1 MSKWILEATATR
13 LDGVESDP
21 TCSAK
26 QPVSLLAS
34 SSSLEMADTQVS
46 FSPALRLLQLSPA
59 HTSPPT
65 PPSSSPTAF
74 SCPSSPSSA
83 SSSSSSSTT
92 SRDSESW
99 SDGPSRRQRRR
110 RPTPRP
116 QTARCEQPSS
126 PSASPRSSSPGGSSA
141 SLSSDAPDPA
151 LATPPPLD
159 RDDGEIQVIDAEVA
173 LKACQEVLLKVQ
185 MQTQNGAIREEE
197 DDEDRRADARDPS
210 SPASDGSS
218 WLLRLFQSKLF
229 DASMAVA
236 YLFKSKEPGVQ
247 AYIGN
252 RLFGFPPADVD
263 FYLPQLLSM
272 YVHMDGEVGDAI
284 RPYLVHRCGGS
295 IVFSLLCAWLLGAY
309 SSDMHISTQ
318 RHSRGAKL
326 RKLILSDELRPPA
339 AAAPPRTPSPSPG
352 ASPSRRSH
360 QRSKS
365 DAAPST
371 GGPGGA
377 LRRTGS
383 NPKVEAQCQEPERLR
398 PQRELVKSLLAIGR
412 RLASLPNKEQ
422 KTQRL
427 ISELSLLNH
436 KLPARVWLPTAD
448 FQHHLVRIPHTQAAV
463 LNSKDKAPYI
473 IYVEVLECENFETSA
488 VPARISE
495 TRIRSARSA
504 DNLDCNADASSAAA
518 IVSAASNLSSVH
530 NYDNDDDAW
539 ATDDIG
545 QLQVE
550 TSSSDNLSQF
560 SVDSLTSVESREV
573 FVAAG
578 DIRRR
583 LSENLAQ
590 TPTSFRKDPEDPSA
604 VALKEPW
611 EEKVRRI
618 QETSPY
624 GHLPGWRL
632 LPVIV
637 KCGDDLRQELL
648 AYQVLTQLQAIWRQE
663 RLPLWIK
670 PYKILVMSSDS
681 GMIEPVVNA
690 VSLHQVR
697 KQSQLSLLDYFLQ
710 EHGGVTSE
718 QFLSAQRNFV
728 QSCAGYSLVCYLLQV
743 KDRHN
748 GNILLDS
755 EGHIIHIDFGF
766 ILSSSPRNLGFE
778 TSAFKLTTEFVE
790 VMGGL
795 TGDMFVYYKMLM
807 LQGMIAARKHM
818 DKVLHIVEIMQ
829 QGSHLACFQGS
840 GTIRGLKERFHMSL
854 TEEQLQLLVERLVD
868 GSVRSITTKLYD
880 SYQYVRNGIM

>member
-1 MSKWILEATATR
+1 
-13 LDGVESDP
+13 
-21 TCSAK
+21 
-26 QPVSLLAS
+26 
-34 SSSLEMADTQVS
+34 MADTRVS

-59 HTSPPT
+59 HTPAPA

-83 SSSSSSSTT
+83 SSSSSSS
-92 SRDSESW
+92 SRYSESC
-99 SDGPSRRQRRR
+99 SDCPTRRQRRR
-110 RPTPRP
+110 RPALRP
-116 QTARCEQPSS
+116 QPARDERPSS
-126 PSASPRSSSPGGSSA
+126 LSASPCSSSRGGSSA
-141 SLSSDAPDPA
+141 SLSSDVPDPA
-151 LATPPPLD
+151 PAPSPPPEKEL
-159 RDDGEIQVIDAEVA
+159 QVIDTEVA

-185 MQTQNGAIREEE
+185 MQQQDGAIQEE
-197 DDEDRRADARDPS
+197 DEERQADMCDL
-210 SPASDGSS
+210 SPASDRSS

-252 RLFGFPPADVD
+252 RLFGFPPSDVD

-284 RPYLVHRCGGS
+284 RPYLVHRCSGS

-309 SSDMHISTQ
+309 SSDMHISAQ
-318 RHSRGAKL
+318 RHSRGARL
-326 RKLILSDELRPPA
+326 RKLILSDQLRPPA
-339 AAAPPRTPSPSPG
+339 ATTAAPASPCSSPGVSPSPRG
-352 ASPSRRSH
+352 H

-365 DAAPST
+365 DATTCS
-371 GGPGGA
+371 GPGGA
-377 LRRTGS
+377 LRRTES
-383 NPKVEAQCQEPERLR
+383 NPKVEVQEPERLR

-412 RLASLPNKEQ
+412 RLASLPGKEQ

-473 IYVEVLECENFETSA
+473 IYVEVLECENFETSP
-488 VPARISE
+488 VPIRIPE

-504 DNLDCNADASSAAA
+504 DNLDCNADTAACA
-518 IVSAASNLSSVH
+518 GATGGSLSGVH

-550 TSSSDNLSQF
+550 VQTSSSDNLSQF
-560 SVDSLTSVESREV
+560 SLDSLTSVESREM

-611 EEKVRRI
+611 EDKVRRI

-624 GHLPGWRL
+624 GHLSGWHL

-663 RLPLWIK
+663 RVPLWIK

-681 GMIEPVVNA
+681 GMIEPVLNA

-697 KQSQLSLLDYFLQ
+697 KQSQLSLLKYFLQ
-710 EHGGVTSE
+710 EHGSFTTE
-718 QFLSAQRNFV
+718 QFLKAQRNFV

-778 TSAFKLTTEFVE
+778 TSAFKLTDDFVE

-795 TGDMFVYYKMLM
+795 NGDMFVYYKMLM

-818 DKVLHIVEIMQ
+818 DKVLHMVEIMQ

-854 TEEQLQLLVERLVD
+854 TEEQLQLLVERMVD

-880 SYQYVRNGIM
+880 SFQYMVNGIM